1 MARVDWFRQS
11 EWTAR
16 AAGEFFERLRRS
28 RNKPQ
33 HLKIQALTL
42 QEAGHHEAALELA
55 DYFFEH
61 HPDRMWVST
70 MHLCKALALAA
81 LGRHDEA
88 VEEFRRAVQAERDFP
103 NVRSDGWLDFG
114 EHVVR
119 RHHQQLYGEILE
131 LFAEFQH
138 HHGLVFPVQRFRFH
152 AVQALIHKALGNA
165 PRARQL
171 AAEAL
176 EAAAAF
182 TSGIARHPSIGLV
195 TGHRSELLDRL
206 SRLAAS

>member
-1 MARVDWFRQS
+1 MASTDWFRQR

-16 AAGEFFERLRRS
+16 AASEFFERLKRS

-33 HLKIQALTL
+33 HLKIQAYTL
-42 QEAGHHEAALELA
+42 QKAGHPEATIELA

-61 HPDRMWVST
+61 HPDRMWAST

-81 LGRHDEA
+81 LGHDDLA
-88 VEEFRRAVQAERDFP
+88 IEEFRLAVQAERDFP
-103 NVRSDGWLDFG
+103 NVRTDGWLDFG

-119 RHHQQLYGEILE
+119 RHLQQLYGEILE
-131 LFAEFQH
+131 LLAEFQQH
-138 HHGLVFPVQRFRFH
+138 HSLVFPVQRFRFY
-152 AVQALIHKALGNA
+152 AVQALIHEALGNE

-171 AAEAL
+171 ATDAL

-182 TSGIARHPSIGLV
+182 TSGIARHPSLGLV
-195 TGHRSELLDRL
+195 TGHRSELLDRV